1 MIFLFQFAN
10 RIFPGPM
17 ELSNEVE
24 AVDGEAAVVHHPPR
38 IKCLSQP
45 PFPFLKKPGYP
56 FVVQDLAAVAPP
68 VVLASARP
76 HASRWKTR
84 SKATTMPRMALLRR
98 DAEAAWLVVEAVAE
112 ERSQRQPR
120 HQRRQQPPTITTTTQ
135 NWHHGQI
142 LHRHH
147 LDPVLCLERSWR

>member
-10 RIFPGPM
+10 RIFPWPM

-24 AVDGEAAVVHHPPR
+24 AVDGEAAVVHQPPR
-38 IKCLSQP
+38 IKCLLQP
-45 PFPFLKKPGYP
+45 LFPFLKKPAYP
-56 FVVQDLAAVAPP
+56 CGVQDLAAVAPP

-112 ERSQRQPR
+112 ARYRC
-120 HQRRQQPPTITTTTQ
+120 QRRQQLPATATTQ